1 MIRTNLTIFI
11 FSCIALSSCKKS
23 TLEVK
28 SEYFSRSSL
37 ASSVVDTPDPRK
49 TGDAFGQRL
58 VISWNVT
65 QKEFDSSPI
74 SLVVHIKLKNGE
86 IVTTKIDLS
95 KREGSTFYP
104 IFGKDFTKKGG
115 LQSYLVEL
123 KSNKKT
129 ISICKHKL
137 WVDKLNIS

>member
-1 MIRTNLTIFI
+1 MIRTSLTIFI
-11 FSCIALSSCKKS
+11 FSCITLSSCQKS
-23 TLEVK
+23 TLDVK
-28 SEYFSRSSL
+28 SEYFSRNSL

-49 TGDAFGQRL
+49 SGDAFGQRL

-65 QKEFDSSPI
+65 QQEFDSAPI
-74 SLVVHIKLKNGE
+74 NLIVNIKLKNGE

-115 LQSYLVEL
+115 LQSYFVEL
-123 KSNKKT
+123 KSNNKT
-129 ISICKHKL
+129 ISVCKHKL
-137 WVDKLNIS
+137 WVDKLKIS